1 MDAKVVPLR
10 PDSINAA
17 DVPSSVLE
25 IADRLLQLSEEVR
38 SGKIMPPV
46 YGAFVWVDE
55 DTYIRCASVGKS
67 TKFQYT
73 SMLDIAH
80 AAAMRDITG

>member
-1 MDAKVVPLR
+1 MDAKVVSLR
-10 PDSINAA
+10 PSQISAA
-17 DVPSSVLE
+17 DVPSSVIE

-55 DTYIRCASVGKS
+55 DTYIRCASIGRS
-67 TKFQYT
+67 TKFQYA

-80 AAAMRDITG
+80 ACAMRDILG